1 MKYSAFNPGKPWLDT
16 NGNRIQAHAGYM
28 LIENGTFY
36 WYGENKEKS
45 NTEYE
50 VWHWGVRLY
59 SSQDLYNWTDE
70 GIILMP
76 ELEDTTSPIY
86 FNAKMDRPH
95 ILFNE
100 KTGLYVMWLKIMS
113 ANSQGYAA
121 MAVSETLKGPFRLVK
136 SNYYPNG
143 FEFGDFELVK
153 DADRAYLIYERP
165 HSELV
170 ITPLTEDYLAVEED
184 RYRCYFCNQKPPYTR
199 EAPATFSYK
208 GKYYMITSGTT
219 SKFPNPSE
227 TAVSDSF
234 MGDWQVVGDPHI
246 GDSGNTSFDSQ
257 ISCIFEHPQKEGL
270 FIAMADRW
278 LVDLPADRPDMQKV
292 FEGMFDETKPQ
303 IPCKF
308 ETLTRKDT
316 SIADYVWLP
325 VQFEEG
331 VPVVRWYDRWRWE
344 DFV

>member
-1 MKYSAFNPGKPWLDT
+1 MKYNAFYPGKPWLDT

-45 NTEYE
+45 NTENE
-50 VWHWGVRLY
+50 IWHWGVRLY
-59 SSQDLYNWTDE
+59 SSQDLYNWKDE
-70 GIILMP
+70 GIILKP
-76 ELEDTTSPIY
+76 ELEDKTSPIY

-95 ILFNE
+95 ILYNE
-100 KTGLYVMWLKIMS
+100 KTGLYVMWLKVMS
-113 ANSQGYAA
+113 ASSQGYAA
-121 MAVSETLKGPFRLVK
+121 MAVSESLKGPFRLVK
-136 SNYYPNG
+136 TDYQPNG
-143 FEFGDFELVK
+143 FEFGDYELVK

-170 ITPLTEDYLAVEED
+170 ITPLTEDYLGVEEEN
-184 RYRCYFCNQKPPYTR
+184 YKCYFCNKKPPFTR
-199 EAPATFSYK
+199 EAPATFFYK
-208 GKYYMITSGTT
+208 GKIYMITSGTT

-227 TAVSDSF
+227 SAVADSF
-234 MGDWQVVGDPHI
+234 MGDWQVIGNPHI
-246 GDSGNTSFDSQ
+246 GETKNTSFDSQ
-257 ISCIFEHPQKEGL
+257 ISCIFKHPQKDGL

-278 LVDLPADRPDMQKV
+278 LVDLPEDMPDMQKV
-292 FEGMFDETKPQ
+292 FEGMFDPTKPQ

-325 VQFEEG
+325 IQFEDG
-331 VPVVRWYDRWRWE
+331 VPTIRWHDQWRWE
-344 DFV
+344 DFT